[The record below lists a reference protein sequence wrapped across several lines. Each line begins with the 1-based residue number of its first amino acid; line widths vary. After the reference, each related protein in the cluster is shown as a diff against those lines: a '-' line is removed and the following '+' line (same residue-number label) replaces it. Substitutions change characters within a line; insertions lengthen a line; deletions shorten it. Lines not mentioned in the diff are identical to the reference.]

1 MLSFILA
8 VNVFT
13 DDFLMVYMKTEK
25 IEHVLFNHIE
35 KSELKDNSVEE
46 LNKMCAWF
54 SFLLKWLSMMWYKL
68 PLIYWK

>member
-46 LNKMCAWF
+46 LNKMCA
-54 SFLLKWLSMMWYKL
+54 
-68 PLIYWK
+68 